1 MTVLCA
7 ELTQLAT
14 PLDPE
19 ELRPVEAEAQRHA
32 CAVVEGFGATAHAL
46 SAGTL
51 VAVFGAPVAHE
62 DDAERAVRAGLRIC
76 ELGLAGR
83 AGVASGEAIVA
94 LGGPQAGTAT
104 GGMTSA
110 AVALQRVAPPGGTA
124 VDAATRDATADALC
138 FEPIAGTASAWRAT
152 GDAPALARPTRFV
165 GRDRELALLRELH
178 DATLSERRPHLV
190 TIVGEAGIGKS
201 RLLEELSSRVARRD
215 RLRRAP
221 RALPGLRGGRR
232 LLGVAR
238 DPVGRRRCPAR
249 RQRRHGRRQAD
260 RARRASCSRRTGS
273 TRPRRNASRRRW
285 RPARG

>member
-1 MTVLCA
+1 M
-7 ELTQLAT
+7 
-14 PLDPE
+14 
-19 ELRPVEAEAQRHA
+19 
-32 CAVVEGFGATAHAL
+32 
-46 SAGTL
+46 
-51 VAVFGAPVAHE
+51 FGAPVAHE

-124 VDAATRDATADALC
+124 VDAATREATADALC
-138 FEPIAGTASAWRAT
+138 FEPIAGTASGRRAT
-152 GDAPALARPTRFV
+152 GEAAAPPRATRFV

-178 DATLSERRPHLV
+178 DATLSARRPHLV

-215 RLRRAP
+215 AAAPCTAGAAWPTGRASP
-221 RALPGLRGGRR
+221 TGRC
-232 LLGVAR
+232 AR
-238 DPVGRRRCPAR
+238 SCGTRP
-249 RQRRHGRRQAD
+249 
-260 RARRASCSRRTGS
+260 ASCST
-273 TRPRRNASRRRW
+273 TAAPPPPAS
-285 RPARG
+285 